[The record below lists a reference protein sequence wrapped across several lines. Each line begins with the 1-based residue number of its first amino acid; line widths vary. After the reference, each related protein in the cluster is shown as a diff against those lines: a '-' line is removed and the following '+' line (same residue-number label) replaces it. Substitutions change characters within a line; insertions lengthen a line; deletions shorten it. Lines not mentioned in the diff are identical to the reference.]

1 MVVAR
6 SLVVA
11 SIGLFCSSSFASA
24 LSWNATEYMF
34 VFGDSYTTDGY
45 NVSAGINSPV
55 PGDVSICT
63 VFRPFPG
70 LTSYHQT
77 SSNGQNWVQF
87 LSE

>member
-1 MVVAR
+1 MVVVR

-11 SIGLFCSSSFASA
+11 SIALLCSSSFVSA

-45 NVSAGINSPV
+45 NVSAGVSSPV
-55 PGDVSICT
+55 PGYVNICT
-63 VFRPFPG
+63 RFLPFLG
-70 LTSYHQT
+70 LTSYRQT

-87 LSE
+87 LSK